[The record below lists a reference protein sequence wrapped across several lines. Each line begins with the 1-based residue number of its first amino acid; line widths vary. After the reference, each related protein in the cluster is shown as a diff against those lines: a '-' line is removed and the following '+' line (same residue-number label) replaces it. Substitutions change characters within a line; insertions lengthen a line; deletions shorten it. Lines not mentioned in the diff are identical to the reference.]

1 MQSKEADN
9 MDKNSSM
16 YKTVLLGVVSACA
29 GLLLSAVNAVTAPVI
44 ADNALKQVQSTLEN
58 FFPNG
63 EFTDVTDKYKTDDTE
78 LIDGVYEAKDE
89 GYVFTLHNTGYSSD
103 GFKFAIAFDNDGNIV
118 GYEGLS
124 NSETAGKGDKLFKDD
139 YANQV
144 IGLTSTDS
152 VPIISGATV
161 TSDAIKEAAKE
172 ALKSAGLNPDDYA
185 TANAGKKEEDV
196 TKDADIVVVG
206 AGGAGMTAAIVAA
219 NEGKNVVVV
228 ESQSAAGGNSVRAT
242 GGMNAAKTPYQDENT
257 FEEMDSNLQTTDPLQ
272 FEGYTKKIALLQE
285 KTKINEAVKT
295 GIGKINGEQA
305 VIAIMDGNFL
315 MGSMGCVVGEK
326 ITRAIET
333 AIKKRLP
340 LIMFCVSG
348 GARMQEG
355 IISLMQMAKTSSAL
369 AKLDDAGLL
378 YISVLT
384 DPTTGGVTASFA
396 MLGDIILAEP
406 DALIGFAGPRV
417 IEQTLKQKLPEG
429 FQRSEFLLEHGFI
442 DKIVTR
448 KDMKDTLSQ
457 ILKLHKGGN
466 NND

>member
-1 MQSKEADN
+1 MVI
-9 MDKNSSM
+9 DKIKKFN
-16 YKTVLLGVVSACA
+16 
-29 GLLLSAVNAVTAPVI
+29 
-44 ADNALKQVQSTLEN
+44 D
-58 FFPNG
+58 
-63 EFTDVTDKYKTDDTE
+63 TDK
-78 LIDGVYEAKDE
+78 
-89 GYVFTLHNTGYSSD
+89 
-103 GFKFAIAFDNDGNIV
+103 
-118 GYEGLS
+118 S
-124 NSETAGKGDKLFKDD
+124 NSEKNEKASEMLIGKWVKC
-139 YANQV
+139 
-144 IGLTSTDS
+144 DS
-152 VPIISGATV
+152 C
-161 TSDAIKEAAKE
+161 KEILYK
-172 ALKSAGLNPDDYA
+172 
-185 TANAGKKEEDV
+185 EDV
-196 TKDADIVVVG
+196 HKNYSVCPNCGKHFRISARRRLEQIV
-206 AGGAGMTAAIVAA
+206 
-219 NEGKNVVVV
+219 
-228 ESQSAAGGNSVRAT
+228 
-242 GGMNAAKTPYQDENT
+242 DENT

-305 VIAIMDGNFL
+305 VIAIKDGNFL
-315 MGSMGCVVGEK
+315 MGSMGYVVGEK

-333 AIKKRLP
+333 AIEKRLP